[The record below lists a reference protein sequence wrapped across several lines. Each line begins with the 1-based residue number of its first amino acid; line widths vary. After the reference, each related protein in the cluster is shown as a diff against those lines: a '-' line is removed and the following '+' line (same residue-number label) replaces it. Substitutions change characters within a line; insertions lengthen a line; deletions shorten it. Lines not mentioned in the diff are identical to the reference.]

1 MSIPELQRKGVCSRI
16 SQERSVFKGGFFFET
31 AFMELAPLENEG
43 GQSFGGKTVEISDG
57 KARPFNERNSLS
69 HK

>member
-1 MSIPELQRKGVCSRI
+1 MLKDFSLFVRRRV
-16 SQERSVFKGGFFFET
+16 VFFET
-31 AFMELAPLENEG
+31 AFMELAPLGNEG

>member
-1 MSIPELQRKGVCSRI
+1 MGKSVCAQGFLKKDPFSR
-16 SQERSVFKGGFFFET
+16 VVFFET

>member
-1 MSIPELQRKGVCSRI
+1 
-16 SQERSVFKGGFFFET
+16 
-31 AFMELAPLENEG
+31 MELAPLENEG

>member
-1 MSIPELQRKGVCSRI
+1 MCAQGFLKKDPFSR
-16 SQERSVFKGGFFFET
+16 VVVFET

-57 KARPFNERNSLS
+57 KARRFNERNSLS

>member
-1 MSIPELQRKGVCSRI
+1 MGKGVCAQGFLKKDPFSR
-16 SQERSVFKGGFFFET
+16 VVFFFET

>member
-1 MSIPELQRKGVCSRI
+1 MSIWERVCVLKDFSRKIR
-16 SQERSVFKGGFFFET
+16 SQGWFFFET

>member
-1 MSIPELQRKGVCSRI
+1 MEKGVCAQGFLKKDPFSR
-16 SQERSVFKGGFFFET
+16 VVFFET

>member
-1 MSIPELQRKGVCSRI
+1 MNRPELQRKGVCSRI
-16 SQERSVFKGGFFFET
+16 FFET
-31 AFMELAPLENEG
+31 GLMELAPLDHEG
-43 GQSFGGKTVEISDG
+43 GQSFGGKTVEISER